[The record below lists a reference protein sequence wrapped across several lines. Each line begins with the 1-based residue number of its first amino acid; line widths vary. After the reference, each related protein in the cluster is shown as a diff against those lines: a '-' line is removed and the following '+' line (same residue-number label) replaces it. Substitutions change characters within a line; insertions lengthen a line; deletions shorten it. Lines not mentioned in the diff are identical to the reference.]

1 MLSCPLFFIPLSL
14 SPSFP
19 FHIYAIFSLG
29 SLILYVQMLFV
40 NLELS
45 IGGSFFDTQLKAMIV
60 HALESIIC
68 CIFTENSRDPSPC
81 WDPWLTA
88 VRSSTEQANINNCSC
103 CEIMVAMTLQKDQA
117 FKVSKAFKIVQSSG
131 NWAYK
136 VCEIFVTQA
145 RKLTIRPIN
154 HDHLMM

>member
-1 MLSCPLFFIPLSL
+1 MLF
-14 SPSFP
+14 
-19 FHIYAIFSLG
+19 FSLG

-40 NLELS
+40 NLKLS

-68 CIFTENSRDPSPC
+68 YFSTENSRDPSPL
-81 WDPWLTA
+81 WDPCLTA

-103 CEIMVAMTLQKDQA
+103 CEIMVTVSLQKDQE
-117 FKVSKAFKIVQSSG
+117 FKVSKAFKIVQRGG

-136 VCEIFVTQA
+136 VCGIFVTQT
-145 RKLTIRPIN
+145 RKLTIGPIN
-154 HDHLMM
+154 HDYLMM